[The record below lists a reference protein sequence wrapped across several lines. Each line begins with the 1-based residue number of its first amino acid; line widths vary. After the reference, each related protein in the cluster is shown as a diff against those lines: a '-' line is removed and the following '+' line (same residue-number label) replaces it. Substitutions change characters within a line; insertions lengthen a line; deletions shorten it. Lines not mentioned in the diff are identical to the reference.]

1 MADEL
6 GEASS
11 QYIPNDTET
20 YDQWFERQV
29 KIGLREADDPNTVM
43 VSNEEVFRRID
54 ERLAKL
60 ADLAGFQKAS

>member
-6 GEASS
+6 CEASS